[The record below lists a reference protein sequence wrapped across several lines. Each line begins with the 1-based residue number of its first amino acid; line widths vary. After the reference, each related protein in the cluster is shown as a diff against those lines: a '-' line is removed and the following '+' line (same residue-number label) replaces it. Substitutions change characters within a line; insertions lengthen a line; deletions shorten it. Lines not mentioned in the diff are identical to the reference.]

1 MSISNLDSVLNKF
14 GKRVVKESRTALT
27 KRKKKDGSKSSMELY
42 NSINYKFKENKN
54 SFQLDINMADYGKFI
69 DKGVSGNNDS
79 SFKGGKVDYKGRPKV
94 LFKSTGG
101 FRFGSGNFN
110 GKGGEWKKRI
120 DKWMYRNGIQ
130 GRDKKG
136 KFIKRDSINYLI
148 RRSIFQ
154 YGREPTEF
162 LTKPFNSAFKALPND
177 IVNAYA
183 LDMDKF
189 LSDVLK

>member
-1 MSISNLDSVLNKF
+1 MSISNLDAVLNKF

-27 KRKKKDGSKSSMELY
+27 KKKKNASKELY
-42 NSINYKFKENKN
+42 NSIGYVFKENKN
-54 SFQLDINMADYGKFI
+54 SFQLSISMADYGKFI

-79 SFKGGKVDYKGRPKV
+79 SFKGKKKTVFR
-94 LFKSTGG
+94 STGG

-110 GKGGEWKKRI
+110 GKGGEWAKRI
-120 DKWMYRNGIQ
+120 DKWMYSRGIQ

-136 KFIKRDSINYLI
+136 KFIKRDTVNFLI

-154 YGREPTEF
+154 HGTQATEF
-162 LTKPFNSAFKALPND
+162 LSKPFESAFKALPTQV
-177 IVNAYA
+177 VNAYA